1 MFFDL
6 TLESSMDPP
15 PKSHGNDIVVA
26 VLVVGALG
34 SGRSIWLQCC
44 LLPQSL
50 LLTSIYSTKMT
61 YKLSYDIKSSALII
75 ALILVPIVVL
85 IFVVVI
91 ALACSNYWSIHS
103 LKESCLSCLS
113 WFSLW
118 KQQRRNKI
126 PSDSEACPVN
136 PHSTLARA
144 TEASD
149 IQIEFERPV
158 TNSEHV

>member
-6 TLESSMDPP
+6 TLKSSMDPP
-15 PKSHGNDIVVA
+15 SKSHGNDIVVA

-44 LLPQSL
+44 LLSQSL

-75 ALILVPIVVL
+75 ALILVPIAVL

-103 LKESCLSCLS
+103 LKESCLSC
-113 WFSLW
+113 FSLW

-126 PSDSEACPVN
+126 PSDSEACPIT

-149 IQIEFERPV
+149 IRIEFERPV
-158 TNSEHV
+158 TNIEHV

>member
-1 MFFDL
+1 
-6 TLESSMDPP
+6 MDRPP
-15 PKSHGNDIVVA
+15 RSHGNDIVVA
-26 VLVVGALG
+26 VLVVGPLG
-34 SGRSIWLQCC
+34 SGRSIWASMLFT
-44 LLPQSL
+44 SSFL
-50 LLTSIYSTKMT
+50 LLASIYSSKMT

-113 WFSLW
+113 CFSLW
-118 KQQRRNKI
+118 KQQRRKKI
-126 PSDSEACPVN
+126 PSDSETCPVT
-136 PHSTLARA
+136 PHSTFTRA

-149 IQIEFERPV
+149 IRIEFERPV
-158 TNSEHV
+158 TNTENI